1 VSTVVFPH
9 HGDTSGTLFRG
20 EEEIMS
26 LADEDVDHIKM
37 LADKINKVIEAE
49 GEKRLAHILSALMRA
64 IVQHLLNASEEER
77 ESVEAQLPHVITFI
91 QAGGTP
97 EQADKMLRDID
108 AERRRAQMQLVPK
121 PDDAGADS

>member
-1 VSTVVFPH
+1 MSVT
-9 HGDTSGTLFRG
+9 TK
-20 EEEIMS
+20 EI
-26 LADEDVDHIKM
+26 DYIKM